1 MRYSLA
7 LFYGFADEKGY
18 LALQYVRVKYLPNLN
33 KNNYNI
39 IYSFDYF
46 GVKVLRSDIQL
57 DVSVVEDEVILNN
70 NENFN
75 ISKTAAA
82 QHLKMRAVKYCQES
96 YMYSKEKR

>member
-18 LALQYVRVKYLPNLN
+18 LTLQYVRVKYLPNLN

-46 GVKVLRSDIQL
+46 GVKVLRSDI
-57 DVSVVEDEVILNN
+57 
-70 NENFN
+70 
-75 ISKTAAA
+75 
-82 QHLKMRAVKYCQES
+82 
-96 YMYSKEKR
+96 